1 MNSSQQGGIVAGLRR
16 LLGGGQRRRM
26 AERLYAEAV
35 ERARRPELYAR
46 MGVADTPAGRYEM
59 VAWQVLVQL
68 AALGDLGA
76 DGRRLGQEIVDRMF
90 LDMDRS
96 LRELGV
102 GDLSVGREMRKLGE
116 TWQART
122 ELAERVFPPAGT
134 AVPASAVTELG
145 GFLQKNAG
153 EEGRAVDG
161 PALAEDLFAI
171 LAELRGRP
179 IPTPPAAEP

>member
-16 LLGGGQRRRM
+16 LLGGGQRRRT

-68 AALGDLGA
+68 AALDGLGV

-122 ELAERVFPPAGT
+122 ALAAQVFPPAGT
-134 AVPASAVTELG
+134 AVPASALAELDR
-145 GFLQKNAG
+145 FLQRNAG

-161 PALAEDLFAI
+161 AALAEDLFVI
-171 LAELRGRP
+171 LAELRGRSF
-179 IPTPPAAEP
+179 PTLPAAEP

>member
-1 MNSSQQGGIVAGLRR
+1 
-16 LLGGGQRRRM
+16 
-26 AERLYAEAV
+26 EAV
-35 ERARRPELYAR
+35 ERARRPELYRR

-134 AVPASAVTELG
+134 AAPAGAVAELG

-161 PALAEDLFAI
+161 AALAEDLFTI

-179 IPTPPAAEP
+179 FPTRPAAEP